1 MAQMLVSEADFTL
14 PDAALVAARLV
25 EHMAE
30 HDVVCET
37 SGACTT
43 AHLGIGSGVL
53 EATESCLKVRVEAAD
68 LGALELLREFVVSH
82 VAEFADGATPVFA
95 WRGNVSKGAR
105 LANFREVRLKSAV
118 DLTPR
123 MRRLT
128 FTGDVARFAC
138 DEEIHVRL
146 YFPPEG
152 VAEPEWPRPG
162 ADGGIV
168 WPADEKRPEVRYYTV
183 RRANVEAGEIEID
196 VLLHEDSGPG
206 SAFAVAA
213 RPGSIC
219 GMAGPVGRIAPV
231 SGWTLLAG
239 DETALPAI
247 ARMLEGMPEEAR
259 GLALIEVDGPADELP
274 IRTPEGVALRW
285 LHRATEVSER
295 PLVEAIRTAEIP
307 CDSSEAYVWV
317 ACEHGDAKA
326 IRSHLRTDRGLQ
338 RDRHQVV
345 GYWERSTEARA

>member
-1 MAQMLVSEADFTL
+1 MAQMLVSEVQVALGQPARVATL
-14 PDAALVAARLV
+14 LI

-37 SGACTT
+37 SGSSTT
-43 AHLGIGSGVL
+43 AHLGIGSGVIEVA
-53 EATESCLKVRVEAAD
+53 EACLKVRVEAAD
-68 LGALELLREFVVSH
+68 LGALELLREFVGSH
-82 VAEFADGATPVFA
+82 VAEFSEGEEPVFA
-95 WRGNVSKGAR
+95 WRGNVSREAR

-128 FTGDVARFAC
+128 FAGDVARFAG

-152 VAEPEWPRPG
+152 VAEPEWPYPG

-168 WPADEKRPEVRYYTV
+168 WPSDDKRPEVRYYTV
-183 RRANVEAGEIEID
+183 RRADVEAGEIEID
-196 VLLHEDSGPG
+196 VLLHDDSGPG
-206 SAFAVAA
+206 SAFAQAA

-219 GMAGPVGRIAPV
+219 GMAGPVGRVAPL
-231 SGWTLLAG
+231 SDWTLLAG

-247 ARMLEGMPEEAR
+247 ARMLELMPEEAR
-259 GLALIEVDGPADELP
+259 GLALIEVDGPTDEVP
-274 IRTPEGVALRW
+274 IRAPEGVTLRW
-285 LHRATEVSER
+285 LHRKTEGLER
-295 PLVEAIRTAEIP
+295 PLVEAIRAAEFP
-307 CDSSEAYVWV
+307 EPSSDPYVWV
-317 ACEHGDAKA
+317 ACEHDDAKA
-326 IRSHLRTDRGLQ
+326 IRSHLRVDRGLN

-345 GYWERSTEARA
+345 GYWQRSTEAHP